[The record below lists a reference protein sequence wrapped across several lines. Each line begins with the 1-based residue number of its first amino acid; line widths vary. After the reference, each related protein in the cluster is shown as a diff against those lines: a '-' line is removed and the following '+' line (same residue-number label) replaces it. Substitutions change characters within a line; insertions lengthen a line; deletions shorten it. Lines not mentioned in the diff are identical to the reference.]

1 MVRSRHD
8 SSALIVSPSQVAAFR
23 LSRHYLLRR
32 GPRSA
37 LASVVRDV
45 CGVQAQVMSAARI
58 ALWARI
64 AGLADEDI
72 DRALEADRSLVRT
85 WAVRGT
91 VHILASEDLPL
102 YIAVIKETIHR
113 TFEAWLVRQG
123 LHVSQIRALNEA
135 IVEALSRGPCTRD
148 EIVRHAGK
156 SFPVKIRKWLAS
168 GWGGL
173 LRPVCFEGRVCFGP
187 SRGRE
192 VTFVRREQWL
202 PDWRDIPYGEAGAD
216 LLRRYLRAYGPARL
230 SDFSAWSGVPVKAAT
245 TFHDRLSSEVASVS
259 IDGPMGLLLREDL
272 DALRRARLD
281 TPGVRLLPNFDGYL
295 LGHRSKEHLVDSA
308 HYKHV
313 YRKAGWISPVILV
326 DGRVA
331 GVWSHARK
339 GRTLQVRIDPFR
351 RMSADV
357 RRLVTDEARDLGRFL
372 ETEDVR
378 VTVT

>member
-8 SSALIVSPSQVAAFR
+8 SAALIVSPSQVAAFR
-23 LSRHYLLRR
+23 LRRQYLLRR

-168 GWGGL
+168 
-173 LRPVCFEGRVCFGP
+173 
-187 SRGRE
+187 
-192 VTFVRREQWL
+192 
-202 PDWRDIPYGEAGAD
+202 
-216 LLRRYLRAYGPARL
+216 
-230 SDFSAWSGVPVKAAT
+230 
-245 TFHDRLSSEVASVS
+245 
-259 IDGPMGLLLREDL
+259 
-272 DALRRARLD
+272 
-281 TPGVRLLPNFDGYL
+281 
-295 LGHRSKEHLVDSA
+295 
-308 HYKHV
+308 
-313 YRKAGWISPVILV
+313 RK
-326 DGRVA
+326 R
-331 GVWSHARK
+331 
-339 GRTLQVRIDPFR
+339 
-351 RMSADV
+351 
-357 RRLVTDEARDLGRFL
+357 
-372 ETEDVR
+372 
-378 VTVT
+378 